1 MKVKE
6 LQKSLKNDISPVY
19 FIIGDDDYLKDY
31 AFNLF
36 VKLLN
41 PDVMDFNLNIFQD
54 FSSVADI
61 TASLG
66 GYPLMDERKV
76 VAVKEPTKP
85 NADEGKLLVKYFEN
99 PEPQSVLVI
108 FDNGDLSSYHKYGE
122 VVDCNTL
129 SVEEC
134 ANQIDLTIKTKGAK
148 IERIASVKLAEYC
161 LCDLRKVH
169 NEVDKLVSYVDGSVI
184 KVSDV
189 ERLVTPTTDYKI
201 YEFTQSLAEQNVV
214 KAKTIMDTLL
224 LQGNKPLALIQAILT
239 QYKRMLYSLI
249 SKGKDEEIAKSLGV
263 KPFAVKMA
271 RKVAENYSPKILKQY
286 AESLVDIEYKTLTGQ
301 TNEGDALKTVISLL
315 LVK

>member
-85 NADEGKLLVKYFEN
+85 NADEGKLLVKYF
-99 PEPQSVLVI
+99 
-108 FDNGDLSSYHKYGE
+108 
-122 VVDCNTL
+122 
-129 SVEEC
+129 
-134 ANQIDLTIKTKGAK
+134 
-148 IERIASVKLAEYC
+148 
-161 LCDLRKVH
+161 
-169 NEVDKLVSYVDGSVI
+169 
-184 KVSDV
+184 
-189 ERLVTPTTDYKI
+189 
-201 YEFTQSLAEQNVV
+201 
-214 KAKTIMDTLL
+214 
-224 LQGNKPLALIQAILT
+224 
-239 QYKRMLYSLI
+239 
-249 SKGKDEEIAKSLGV
+249 
-263 KPFAVKMA
+263 
-271 RKVAENYSPKILKQY
+271 
-286 AESLVDIEYKTLTGQ
+286 
-301 TNEGDALKTVISLL
+301 
-315 LVK
+315 